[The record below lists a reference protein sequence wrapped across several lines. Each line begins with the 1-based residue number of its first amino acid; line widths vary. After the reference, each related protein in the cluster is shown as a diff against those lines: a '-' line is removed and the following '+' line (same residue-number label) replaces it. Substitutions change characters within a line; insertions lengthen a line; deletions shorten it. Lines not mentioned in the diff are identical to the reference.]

1 MRKISLILRHRNF
14 NKQKTGQAKPCT
26 IWFRAK
32 RAVILLLLLL
42 FSVSALRAEKP
53 LVHVDVFE
61 SASCEHCQELKK
73 EFYPSV
79 EEKYP
84 SLKIKYFDLGYPKNY
99 RLLMDLGKERD
110 IQISLEDLPILF
122 IGKDMLRGERAV
134 KEDFKKLVKKYEIGG
149 VSSILSGREIIE
161 EKLIKGKRIYLAYFF
176 EPGCRE
182 CHLAEYMLKY
192 FKEKYP
198 DLEVR
203 KFDIA
208 MRGEKELLEAICQG
222 YRVPDNQRLLTPAIF
237 IGKDYFIKE
246 IDHQEVEKSLEKY
259 SLAGAR
265 PPWEGLEKLRPLAR
279 ERIIERFHRLG
290 VVPILFAGL
299 LDGVN
304 PCAFATILFLIAY
317 LTLIVK
323 RKRKE
328 ILFTGI
334 SFTFGVFLAY
344 LLIGLGLLKALQ
356 VLKGITLVSKL
367 LYPVIG
373 GLVFILAIYNFK
385 DYLSMKKGKFGEVTL
400 QLPRFL
406 KLGIHKV
413 IREQT
418 RIRYFIILAFVTG
431 IIISVLELFC
441 TGQVYL
447 PTIMYILGIPGLK
460 ARALFYLIL
469 YALMFIVP
477 LVIVFL
483 LVYLGITS
491 KRLEAFG
498 QRHASTVKLLTV
510 LLFLFFAIF
519 MFIITAQLFG
529 WL

>member
-1 MRKISLILRHRNF
+1 MKKIFLIL
-14 NKQKTGQAKPCT
+14 
-26 IWFRAK
+26 
-32 RAVILLLLLL
+32 VLSLL
-42 FSVSALRAEKP
+42 FPASVLRAEKP
-53 LVHVDVFE
+53 PVYVDIFE
-61 SASCEHCQELKK
+61 SASCEHCQELKR
-73 EFYPSV
+73 EFYPSL
-79 EEKYP
+79 EEKYS
-84 SLKIKYFDLGYPKNY
+84 SLKIRYLDLGYPENY

-110 IQISLEDLPILF
+110 IQISLETLPILF
-122 IGKDMLRGERAV
+122 IGKDILQGEEAI
-134 KEDFKKLVKKYEIGG
+134 EENFEKLVKEYEPEGA
-149 VSSILSGREIIE
+149 SSILLGREIIE
-161 EKLIKGKRIYLAYFF
+161 EEPIKGKKIYLAYFF

-182 CHLAEYMLKY
+182 CHLVEYMLRY
-192 FKEKYP
+192 FKGKYP
-198 DLEVR
+198 DLEVGE
-203 KFDIA
+203 FDIA
-208 MRGEKELLEAICQG
+208 IRENKEILEAICQVH
-222 YRVPDNQRLLTPAIF
+222 RVPDNQRLLTPAIF
-237 IGKDYFIKE
+237 IGQDYFIKE

-259 SLAGAR
+259 SLERTR
-265 PPWEGLEKLRPLAR
+265 PPWEGLEKLRPLAK

-290 VVPILFAGL
+290 IVPILFAGL

-304 PCAFATILFLIAY
+304 PCAFATIVFLIAY

-344 LLIGLGLLKALQ
+344 LLIGLGLLRLLQ
-356 VLKGITLVSKL
+356 SLKGITLVSKL

-385 DYLSMKKGKFGEVTL
+385 DYLAIKRGKFGKAVL

-418 RIRYFIILAFVTG
+418 RIRYFVILAFITG
-431 IIISVLELFC
+431 IIISILELFC

-460 ARALFYLIL
+460 TKALFYLIL
-469 YALMFIVP
+469 YAFMFIVP

-483 LVYLGITS
+483 LVYSGITS
-491 KRLEAFG
+491 KRLETFG
-498 QRHASTVKLLTV
+498 KRHASTVKLLMA
-510 LLFLFFAIF
+510 LLFLFFAAF
-519 MFIITAQLFG
+519 MFTMTAQLFG